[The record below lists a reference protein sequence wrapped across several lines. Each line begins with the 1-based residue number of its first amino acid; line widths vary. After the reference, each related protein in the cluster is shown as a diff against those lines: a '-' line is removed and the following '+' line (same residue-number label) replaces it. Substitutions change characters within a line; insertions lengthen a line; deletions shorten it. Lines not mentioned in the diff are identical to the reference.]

1 LSENNKESGG
11 ASSLVFF
18 VSLSEDGFILG
29 ASSEVFSCLEIK
41 SEESV
46 TGLRYEL

>member
-1 LSENNKESGG
+1 MMIMHTVILS
-11 ASSLVFF
+11 LFQ
-18 VSLSEDGFILG
+18 DGEYLG